1 MDMATYVIM
10 AFAVALLALLAGF
23 TGGMPGPILSNP
35 RSGSRE
41 GEGADA
47 NAAAEASS
55 GGHSAERKL
64 PSEILDAAAQAE
76 HLGARSQ
83 VLGRFRCRDYRGLS
97 LEPEGQPA
105 SPQVTDLGRL
115 VLAGARSRL
124 LAEIVDSLLQ
134 GTQFMT
140 LTGARGVGKTTM
152 AVAIRE
158 ELSKR
163 SVSVRWV
170 DGGGGSGIHLRAIM
184 FQVLGEPQ
192 ADVDDGDIERLF
204 DAMTERETPVQRWVL
219 IIDDAERLLPDAIGY
234 LRLLASVAMERM
246 PQIVFV
252 GDPSF
257 WDIADQAAQAGFEDL
272 ITVRFELEPLSR
284 REACV
289 AAQRLMSAL
298 SPARRPVFDREALEA
313 VIQRT
318 DGLIGRLFPLVT
330 AINAIAT
337 ETDQTR
343 VTTAL
348 IDAAAARLEGGLESL
363 APSAGSSDA
372 AITAPVFRVAEAI
385 AAARALVPILSF
397 PRQEWGFVRRSGAA
411 AAVVAGLGSGIYWLA
426 PFGIDR
432 IWAEARTAPLE
443 DRNATGTASPDP
455 AIIIRLALSTP
466 MMHARLSTANSD
478 GAITLQFATTVA
490 ASEIIEPSAILVP
503 QIDPVAAA
511 HRPAAGIRTVRARP
525 TSSSYATPASKGVWL
540 FPPNSNG
547 GASG

>member
-1 MDMATYVIM
+1 M
-10 AFAVALLALLAGF
+10 LRK
-23 TGGMPGPILSNP
+23 P
-35 RSGSRE
+35 RLGSRE
-41 GEGADA
+41 GEDADA

-55 GGHSAERKL
+55 GGHSVERKW
-64 PSEILDAAAQAE
+64 PSEILDAAAHAE

-83 VLGRFRCRDYRGLS
+83 VLGQLRCRDYGRLS
-97 LEPEGQPA
+97 LGPEGQPA
-105 SPQVTDLGRL
+105 SSQVTDLGHL

-124 LAEIVDSLLQ
+124 LAEIVDSLSQ

-163 SVSVRWV
+163 SVNVRWV
-170 DGGGGSGIHLRAIM
+170 DGNGGSGIHLRAIM
-184 FQVLGEPQ
+184 CQVLGEPQ

-204 DAMTERETPVQRWVL
+204 DAMTEREGPVQRLVL

-234 LRLLASVAMERM
+234 LRLLASVAVEQM

-257 WDIADQAAQAGFEDL
+257 WDIANQAAQAGFEDL

-298 SPARRPVFDREALEA
+298 IPARRPVFDKDALEA

-318 DGLIGRLFPLVT
+318 DGLIGRLFPLMA
-330 AINAIAT
+330 AIGAIAT

-343 VTTAL
+343 VTTAV
-348 IDAAAARLEGGLESL
+348 IDAAAARLEGGLDSL
-363 APSAGSSDA
+363 APPSVGSSDA

-397 PRQEWGFVRRSGAA
+397 PRQEWGIVRRSGAA
-411 AAVVAGLGSGIYWLA
+411 AAVVAGLGSAIYWLA

-443 DRNATGTASPDP
+443 HRNATGTASPDP
-455 AIIIRLALSTP
+455 AIIIRLPLSTP

-478 GAITLQFATTVA
+478 GAITLQITTTVA
-490 ASEIIEPSAILVP
+490 APEIIEPPAILVP
-503 QIDPVAAA
+503 QIGPVVAA
-511 HRPAAGIRTVRARP
+511 HRSAAGIRTVRARP

-540 FPPNSNG
+540 FPPNSDG